1 MTIQDYQPIVDRVL
15 DYFKVHPDSLKVK
28 VKDVKG
34 GGRTGWRYK
43 EGRTLYYITLPKW
56 LEKYDEQYA
65 IYYAI
70 HETCHVVFRLKG
82 YHQRGHSNVFKL
94 IEDEALTLYGIRIVR
109 KKAYPKEVYA
119 NGQSVY
125 NIVRH

>member
-1 MTIQDYQPIVDRVL
+1 MTIQDYQPIVDCVL
-15 DYFKVHPDSLKVK
+15 NHFKVHPDSLKVN
-28 VKDVKG
+28 VKDIKG
-34 GGRTGWRYK
+34 GGRAGWRYRNR
-43 EGRTLYYITLPKW
+43 RTLYRITLPKW
-56 LEKYDEQYA
+56 LEEYDEQYA

-70 HETCHVVFRLKG
+70 HEACHVVVHLQNKYSGRHCE
-82 YHQRGHSNVFKL
+82 YFKK
-94 IEDEALTLYGIRIVR
+94 IEDEALALYKIRIVR